1 MTSRTD
7 DVVIVGAGPVGL
19 CLALLL
25 AERGVS
31 VHVLEAESDINRELR
46 ASTFHPPTLDLLE
59 PLGVT
64 QEMIDQG
71 LVCPHWQIRL
81 HPSGERAVFDLS
93 VLAYDTRHPYRL
105 QCEQW
110 KLSKAL
116 LDRLRRSPHASVEFD
131 AKVETVAADDD
142 GVTVELTSKAGR
154 ERLRAAYVVGCD
166 GARSVVRESVG
177 LDFEGVTYPETTL
190 LATTLFPFEQHLE
203 GLSNVSYCWKD
214 GGNFSLLKVPGRW
227 RVSIYPDEH
236 LSIDAQMTD
245 AALDASL
252 QVIVPRAEPYEV
264 REKRP
269 YRVHMRMAA
278 GYRRGRVML
287 AGDAAHLNAAAR
299 RHGSQRRHPRRL
311 RAGGGARRR
320 DQARRRGRSPRPL
333 RPTAAAGG
341 ARRHHG
347 ASRPQSRAHAR
358 ARTREAARAVARAAG
373 DRQRP
378 PAALCLSAPQLDD
391 RRLAAGGGDQ
401 VMLRAAAER
410 SARNVA

>member
-31 VHVLEAESDINRELR
+31 VRVLEAESDINRELR

-93 VLAYDTRHPYRL
+93 VLADDTRHPYRL

-116 LDRLRRSPHASVEFD
+116 LDRLRRSPHARLEFD
-131 AKVETVAADDD
+131 AKVETVAAADD
-142 GVTVELTSKAGR
+142 GVTVELATKAGR

-177 LDFEGVTYPETTL
+177 LAFEGVTYPETTL

-269 YRVHMRMAA
+269 YRVHMRIAA
-278 GYRRGRVML
+278 SYRRGRVLL
-287 AGDAAHLNAAAR
+287 AGDAAHLNAPPGGMGLNGGIHDAFELAAALADVIK
-299 RHGSQRRHPRRL
+299 HGAADDRL
-311 RAGGGARRR
+311 DRYDRRR
-320 DQARRRGRSPRPL
+320 RPVARDDIMGQADRN
-333 RPTAAAGG
+333 
-341 ARRHHG
+341 
-347 ASRPQSRAHAR
+347 R
-358 ARTREAARAVARAAG
+358 ARMRERAPEKRRELLRELQAITNDRARLYGYLLRSSMIEG
-373 DRQRP
+373 LR
-378 PAALCLSAPQLDD
+378 
-391 RRLAAGGGDQ
+391 
-401 VMLRAAAER
+401 RAAAIE
-410 SARNVA
+410 